1 MADSCPTVQI
11 DDPKA
16 PGGYVVINEEDFNPE
31 KHKLYQPKDAPAS
44 SKADDP
50 KPATIDDAVAKATG
64 KKKA

>member
-44 SKADDP
+44 SKL
-50 KPATIDDAVAKATG
+50 TIQSRRRFDAVAKATG